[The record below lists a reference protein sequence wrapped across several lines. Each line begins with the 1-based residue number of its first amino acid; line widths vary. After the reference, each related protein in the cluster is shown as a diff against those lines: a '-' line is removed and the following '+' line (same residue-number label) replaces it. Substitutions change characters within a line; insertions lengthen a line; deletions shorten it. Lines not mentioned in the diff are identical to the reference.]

1 MAIVEGAKPTRRLP
15 FNCGARQVMIP
26 QLEDNDDI
34 IEDFNNSNK
43 QHDKHHHNP
52 VAVVPP
58 PRFLLPEVTVEL
70 RR

>member
-1 MAIVEGAKPTRRLP
+1 
-15 FNCGARQVMIP
+15 MIL
-26 QLEDNDDI
+26 QLEDNDDV

-43 QHDKHHHNP
+43 QHDKRHNNP